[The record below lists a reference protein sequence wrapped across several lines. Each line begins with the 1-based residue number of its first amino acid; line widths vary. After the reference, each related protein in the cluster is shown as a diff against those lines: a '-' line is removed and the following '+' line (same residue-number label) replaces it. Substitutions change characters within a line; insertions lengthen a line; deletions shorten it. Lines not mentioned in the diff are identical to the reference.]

1 MREFANVDALKA
13 AVGEVLGTSEWVTID
28 QDMIDRFAGVTGDD
42 SWIHVDRERAK
53 SSPWGTTI
61 AHGFLTLSL
70 ITNLGRHIYRVDNVS
85 RRLNYGCNKVRFPAP
100 VPAGSRVRARLKIL
114 KVEDAAKGVLLT
126 NEVTVELEGSERP
139 ACVAEQVAMLFP
151 E

>member
-1 MREFANVDALKA
+1 MRQFANVDALKG
-13 AVGEVLGTSEWVTID
+13 AVGEVLGTSDWVTID

-42 SWIHVDRERAK
+42 AWIHVDRERAK

-61 AHGFLTLSL
+61 AHGFLTLAL
-70 ITNLGRHIYRVDNVS
+70 ITSLGRQIYRVDNVS

-114 KVEDAAKGVLLT
+114 GVEDTPKGVLLT
-126 NEVTVELEGSERP
+126 SEFTVEIEGSQRP
-139 ACVAEQVAMLFP
+139 ACVVEQLALLVP